1 MDKTLRP
8 IAVIGA
14 SCRFP
19 GADNLEAFWDLLS
32 HGRDA
37 VTEIGDDRW
46 AKGLFYHPRQSEV
59 GKSYTFA
66 AGVLSEVDRFDAGFF
81 GVSPREALQM
91 DPQQRLLL
99 ELVQEAVDDSGM
111 TLARL
116 AGKDAGVYV
125 GVSGLEYSNLRLGD
139 PANSDQYFMIGNQ
152 LSTVAN
158 RISYIFDLH
167 GPSFAVDTACSSSL
181 VALHEACEALRH
193 GRVSMAICGGVNIL
207 LTPFPFI
214 GFSRAKMLSPRGR
227 CHAFDASGDGY
238 VRAEG
243 GGVVMLKLLEDA
255 VRDGDTIR
263 AVIHATGVNSDGR
276 TTGMSLPSRD
286 AQAALLKQVYGDNG
300 IDPNKLAYFE
310 AHGTGTSAGD
320 PIETGAI
327 AEALSSKRDDVLPI
341 GSVKTNIGHLEPAS
355 GMAGLIKSM
364 LVLEHQAIPAS
375 LHFNEPNPAIDFDGW
390 KLGVVTD
397 LRPVDID
404 EDSLIG
410 VNSFGFGGT
419 NAHVVISRGPAVAAS
434 EQAQANRLPPLLLSA
449 RSPEALQAAAVQYRD
464 RLIDLGDDDGAV
476 RDLVYSAAI
485 NRDHFDHRLVANGTS
500 AGAMLAQ
507 LDAFVDGLP
516 SGAAVSGKTVG
527 PAPKL
532 AFVFSGNGSQ
542 WAGMGRDSF
551 KGDEDFRAKIEEVD
565 ALLSPLTGWSVVEK
579 LFSDTLE
586 ADLVRTDIAQ
596 PLLFAVQ
603 LGICAALAARG
614 VVPQATSGH
623 SVGEVAAAHI
633 AGALTLE
640 QAVQVIYHR
649 SRRQQ
654 ETQGQGRMAALSL
667 PLAEAQAAIEPFK
680 GKLEIAAVNSPRAV
694 TISGDTEALE
704 ALGEWAAQNRWVFRL
719 LDIDYAFH
727 SAAMEPT
734 KAGLL
739 GDLKSLKPS
748 ATRLPFSSTVT
759 GGLIEGEQL
768 DADYWWK
775 NIRQPVLFS
784 QASDALIGGGH
795 LVFVEIGPTPVLQ
808 SYVRDCLREAGQ
820 PGTVLITLHRRNQD
834 AAPFDTVLTGA
845 HVAGAPLDIDG
856 LYAGA
861 YQRCALP
868 LYPWQRQRH
877 WFERTIEGTDLLEA
891 SEVHPLLGWQK
902 GSEPVY
908 INTLD
913 TDLQPWLDDHR
924 VDTGVVFPA
933 AGYVELALATA
944 KTAFGDG
951 VGIDLRDLE
960 IMRPLTLDEGRAR
973 SLEVRWHA
981 EAQKVEIYS
990 RPRLSREG
998 ITLHGVA
1005 HVGRLA
1011 AQAPAAE
1018 VPSAKGAKVSGK
1030 ELYELADQLGLPY
1043 GPAFRLV
1050 EGVTLTSSTEALA
1063 TIAPVPASAGGE
1075 DSRWLLHPS
1084 VLDGAFQALF
1094 ALLAK
1099 GTATGGGRTYLPA
1112 RIGRLQVFGTGETRY
1127 CRLTLTH
1134 LSGKS
1139 AAADFELLDASGNL
1153 LARAVEV
1160 RFRRAHLARTTSLN
1174 EKFFQYRAV
1183 PKATGGLL
1191 TQAAKLDLADLRTVL
1206 SNAGLIGNDD
1216 EPNAVQLLLDAYSA
1230 AIAYETL
1237 VKLAPEGALLP
1248 MGLVNSGVV
1257 SAKSLPLLHRLLRIA
1272 QDEGLASEN
1281 APGWQ
1286 LADESSLPPSDDLW
1300 RMLIG
1305 DYPDALPEILLAGR
1319 AANHLTA
1326 VLADSEQG
1334 APKASAALTA
1344 HLAAGGATRRPLIDG
1359 VATTFAHILAQ
1370 WPEGRPL
1377 RVLEIGAGDGA
1388 LTRRLLAAIGSR
1400 SVELTVSD
1408 ANQDAVDRAEAA
1420 LSGAY
1425 APRCVLLDP
1434 AKALLDQSLAG
1445 ERFDLIL
1452 GAAVLAERGAGD
1464 APVILRQLL
1473 AENGTLLLAE
1483 PEPSRFLDLVRGLD
1497 AHWWQQTA
1505 DVSLPVGL
1513 ALTAAEWTT
1522 TLDAAGYGNLQ
1533 AIAMDGG
1540 GVLLTAA
1547 NPELLPIAKTED
1559 AGQTDGLAVL
1569 LTDAQGMETAVALG
1583 EALKARGRAAMIVEV
1598 GPAFRRVAADRL
1610 IVPLS
1615 NVAEGQA
1622 LLDALAAEGT
1632 KIAEMVHLAGLMAD
1646 EADPMAVQELRCLT
1660 ALPLIQAMDD
1670 KGPRLWFVT
1679 MGAQGQVVRA
1689 AQAPLWGLG
1698 RVAVNEYPHL
1708 DIRMVDLAPGE
1719 ADFARLA
1726 EEIVHPDG
1734 ETEILLSEAG
1744 RSVLRLHKAKPA
1756 IALEADA
1763 STKVALKLDIDQ
1775 NGSLDRLSYR
1785 PVVRKAPGKGEI
1797 EIEVKAAGLNFRDVM
1812 WAMGVLPEEALLA
1825 GFAGPTL
1832 GMECAGIVS
1841 AVGEGVGDFA
1851 IGDRVMAFASGCFA
1865 SHLTTST
1872 VACAPIPGELSF
1884 EAAATIPSAFFTAYY
1899 ALGHLGQLAEGE
1911 RVLIHGAAGGVGIA
1925 AIQYAKSV
1933 GAIVFATAGSHEKR
1947 DFLKM
1952 LGADYILDSRSLAF
1966 ADDVLALTDG
1976 EGVDVVLNSLAGE
1989 AMERSLGVVK
1999 PFGRFLE
2006 LGKRDFYQNSRLG
2019 LRPFRNNITFYGID
2033 ADQLLSVKPAFSR
2046 KLFREMVTLFE
2057 DGAFKPLPYRAFV
2070 HDEAVA
2076 AFRLMQ
2082 QSGHIGKIVLT
2093 YHGVA
2098 VPSAKPAAKLALSS
2112 DGIYLVAGGL
2122 GGFGLAT
2129 ARRLVERGA
2138 RKLVLSGR
2146 SGAASDAAKAA
2157 VAELQALGAEV
2168 IVESVDLT
2176 DAAATTAMIGRIKAR
2191 GTLKGVL
2198 HTAMV
2203 LDDGLMSGQDA
2214 ERFRRVMAPK
2224 IAGADHLDKT
2234 THDLPLDL
2242 FVVYSSATTYI
2253 GNPGQSNYV
2262 AANLYLEALIRRR
2275 RSEGK
2280 AGLAVAW
2287 GAIDDVGYLARH
2299 REVQDSLGKRLG
2311 HRALGSSE
2319 ALDALERLLVE
2330 GTAERAVVELDARQ
2344 ARQMLPLFSRPTYA
2358 GLGGKAAARE
2368 GAEAGPIDIR
2378 AAIKGLSRAAA
2389 RDLVAGLLGEEV
2401 AQIMRL
2407 PADKLDHHKPI
2418 ADLGMDSL
2426 MAVELRMA
2434 VEARFGVEL
2443 PVLSLS
2449 DGTTLSGMA
2458 DKLVGSLTGDEAP
2471 AGDGDLLQ
2479 LSRYEEGSS
2488 NLDMSALSSALEA
2501 KSDSVK
2507 RLLA

>member
-46 AKGLFYHPRQSEV
+46 AKGLYFHPRQSEA

-66 AGVLSEVDRFDAGFF
+66 AGVLPKVDEFDASFF

-91 DPQQRLLL
+91 DPQQRVLL

-111 TLARL
+111 TTGRL
-116 AGKDAGVYV
+116 AGKDAGVYI

-193 GRVSMAICGGVNIL
+193 GRVSMAVCGGVNIL

-243 GGVVMLKLLEDA
+243 GGVVLLKLLDEA
-255 VRDGDTIR
+255 IRDGDSIR

-276 TTGMSLPSRD
+276 TTGMSLPSRK
-286 AQAALLKQVYGDNG
+286 AQAALLEEVYGGFG

-310 AHGTGTSAGD
+310 AHGTGTAAGD

-327 AEALSSKRDDVLPI
+327 AEALSTKRDNVLPI

-375 LHFNEPNPAIDFDGW
+375 LHFNEPNPAIDFEGW

-397 LRPVDID
+397 LRPIEVTA
-404 EDSLIG
+404 DSMIG

-419 NAHVVISRGPAVAAS
+419 NAHVVISRGPTSVPATL
-434 EQAQANRLPPLLLSA
+434 AQANRLPPLLLSA
-449 RSPEALQAAAVQYRD
+449 RSPEALTATAVQYRD
-464 RLIDLGDDDGAV
+464 LLIDLGDNDAAT
-476 RDLVYSAAI
+476 RDLVYSAAL
-485 NRDHFDHRLVANGTS
+485 NRDHYDHRLVADGGS
-500 AGAMLAQ
+500 AGAVLAQ
-507 LDAFVDGLP
+507 LDALIDGLP
-516 SGAAVSGKTVG
+516 SGAAVTGKTVS

-551 KGDEDFRAKIEEVD
+551 KNDEDFRTKIEEVD
-565 ALLSPLTGWSVVEK
+565 LLLKPLTGWSVVEK

-614 VVPQATSGH
+614 VLPQATSGH

-633 AGALTLE
+633 AGALTLD
-640 QAVQVIYHR
+640 QAVQVIFHR

-654 ETQGQGRMAALSL
+654 ETQGRGRMAALSL
-667 PLAEAQAAIEPFK
+667 PLADAEAAIAGF
-680 GKLEIAAVNSPRAV
+680 GGTLEIAAVNSPRAV
-694 TISGDTEALE
+694 TVSGDTEALQ
-704 ALGEWAAQNRWVFRL
+704 ALGELATKNRWVFRL

-734 KAGLL
+734 KDGLFS
-739 GDLKSLKPS
+739 DLATLTPS
-748 ATRLPFSSTVT
+748 AGQLPFASTVT
-759 GGLIEGEQL
+759 GGLIDGDKL
-768 DADYWWK
+768 DADYWWQ
-775 NIRQPVLFS
+775 NIRRPVLFN
-784 QASDALIGGGH
+784 QATEALIAAGH

-808 SYVRDCLREAGQ
+808 SYVRDCLRESGQ

-834 AAPFDTVLTGA
+834 PRPYDTVLTGA
-845 HVAGAPLDIDG
+845 HVAGAPLDMDG
-856 LYAGA
+856 LFAGA
-861 YQRCALP
+861 YRRCTLP

-877 WFERTIEGTDLLEA
+877 WYERTIESTDLLQVP
-891 SEVHPLLGWQK
+891 EVHPLLGWQK
-902 GSEPVY
+902 GAEPVY
-908 INTLD
+908 MNLLD
-913 TDLQPWLDDHR
+913 TDLQVWLGDHR
-924 VDTGVVFPA
+924 VDSGVVFPA

-944 KTAFGDG
+944 RAAFGAG
-951 VGIDLRDLE
+951 VGIDVRDLE
-960 IMRPLTLDEGRAR
+960 IMRPLTLDEGRSR

-981 EAQKVEIYS
+981 EAQKVEILS
-990 RPRLSREG
+990 RPRLSRDG
-998 ITLHGVA
+998 ATLHGVA

-1011 AQAPAAE
+1011 AEAPAAE
-1018 VPSAKGAKVSGK
+1018 VPTAKGAEVLGD
-1030 ELYELADQLGLPY
+1030 ELYALAAELGLPY

-1050 EGVTLTSSTEALA
+1050 EGVTLASQTEAVA
-1063 TIAPVPASAGGE
+1063 RFAPVPVEARGTDE
-1075 DSRWLLHPS
+1075 RWLLHPS
-1084 VLDGAFQALF
+1084 ILDGAFQALF

-1112 RIGRLQVFGTGETRY
+1112 RVGRLQLFGSGPARY

-1139 AAADFELLDASGNL
+1139 AAADFDLLDAEGNL

-1160 RFRRAHLARTTSLN
+1160 RFRRAHLARATSLN
-1174 EKFFQYRAV
+1174 DKYYQFLAV
-1183 PKATGGLL
+1183 PKATGALVSQSAAVDIAALRSALVQKGLL
-1191 TQAAKLDLADLRTVL
+1191 GH
-1206 SNAGLIGNDD
+1206 SD
-1216 EPNAVQLLLDAYSA
+1216 EPSAVQLLLEAFTASA
-1230 AIAYETL
+1230 AYEVLTA
-1237 VKLAPEGALLP
+1237 LAPTLDLAPTALVDA
-1248 MGLVNSGVV
+1248 GRV
-1257 SAKSLPLLHRLLRIA
+1257 AAQSLPLLYRLLRIA
-1272 QDEGLASEN
+1272 EEEGLASETS
-1281 APGWQ
+1281 ACWT
-1286 LADESSLPPSDDLW
+1286 LASESSLPPSGDLW

-1305 DYPDALPEILLAGR
+1305 DYPEALPEILLAGR
-1319 AANHLTA
+1319 AADHLA
-1326 VLADSEQG
+1326 AALANPEQG

-1344 HLAAGGATRRPLIDG
+1344 HLAAGGATRLPLIAG
-1359 VATTFAHILAQ
+1359 VTAAFEQILAH
-1370 WPEGRPL
+1370 WPKGRAL

-1388 LTRRLLAAIGSR
+1388 LTRRLIAAIGAMP
-1400 SVELTVSD
+1400 VELTVSD
-1408 ANQDAVDRAEAA
+1408 SNQDAVDRAEAA

-1434 AKALLDQSLAG
+1434 TKALLDQALAG
-1445 ERFDLIL
+1445 ERFDVIV
-1452 GAAVLAERGAGD
+1452 GAAVLSERGVGD

-1473 AENGTLLLAE
+1473 AEQGTLLLAE
-1483 PEPSRFLDLVRGLD
+1483 PEPSRFLDLIRGLD
-1497 AHWWQQTA
+1497 PRWWLQTA
-1505 DVSLPVGL
+1505 DATVPVGL
-1513 ALTAAEWTT
+1513 ALSAQEWPQALAT
-1522 TLDAAGYGNLQ
+1522 AGYSDAD
-1533 AIAMDGG
+1533 AIQLNGG
-1540 GVLLTAA
+1540 GMLLTAS
-1547 NPELLPIAKTED
+1547 NPDLLATAKAE
-1559 AGQTDGLAVL
+1559 ALAPVQGVAVL
-1569 LTDAQGMETAVALG
+1569 LTDTQDTETAVALA
-1583 EALKARGRAAMIVEV
+1583 EAMKAKGRAAMIVEI
-1598 GPAFRRVAADRL
+1598 GTSFRRVAADRL
-1610 IVPLS
+1610 TAPLS
-1615 NVAEGQA
+1615 TADEGRA

-1632 KIAEMVHLAGLMAD
+1632 QVAEIIHLAGLMAD
-1646 EADPMAVQELRCLT
+1646 ESQPMAVQDLRCLT
-1660 ALPLIQAMDD
+1660 ALSLIQAMDD

-1679 MGAQGQVVRA
+1679 MGAQGPVVRA

-1719 ADFARLA
+1719 ADFALLA
-1726 EEIVHPDG
+1726 DEIVAPDG
-1734 ETEILLSEAG
+1734 ETEILLAEAG
-1744 RSVLRLHKAKPA
+1744 RSVLRLHKAKPPISLTA
-1756 IALEADA
+1756 PAG
-1763 STKVALKLDIDQ
+1763 TKAALKLDIDQ

-1785 PVVRKAPGKGEI
+1785 PVVRKLPGKGEI

-1832 GMECAGIVS
+1832 GMECAGLVS
-1841 AVGEGVGDFA
+1841 AVGEGVSDFA

-1872 VACAPIPGELSF
+1872 VACAPIPGELTF

-1933 GAIVFATAGSHEKR
+1933 GAIVFATAGSPEKR

-1952 LGADYILDSRSLAF
+1952 LGADHILDSRSLAF
-1966 ADDVLALTDG
+1966 ADDVLGLTDG

-2033 ADQLLSVKPAFSR
+2033 ADQLLAVKPAFSR

-2057 DGAFKPLPYRAFV
+2057 DGAFKPLPYRAFA

-2093 YHGVA
+2093 YDDVVVPA
-2098 VPSAKPAAKLALSS
+2098 VKPEARIALSGE
-2112 DGIYLVAGGL
+2112 GIYLVAGGL

-2146 SGAASDAAKAA
+2146 SGAASEAAKAA
-2157 VAELQALGAEV
+2157 VADLQALGAEV
-2168 IVESVDLT
+2168 TVEAVDLT
-2176 DAAATTAMIGRIKAR
+2176 DAAATKAMIERIKAK
-2191 GTLKGVL
+2191 GSLKGIL

-2203 LDDGLMSGQDA
+2203 LDDGLMSGMDG

-2224 IAGADHLDKT
+2224 IAGADNLDKAT
-2234 THDLPLDL
+2234 KGLALDL

-2275 RSEGK
+2275 RSEGL

-2287 GAIDDVGYLARH
+2287 GAIEDVGYLARH

-2311 HRALGSSE
+2311 HRALGSAE
-2319 ALDALERLLVE
+2319 ALDALERLLVD
-2330 GTAERAVVELDARQ
+2330 GTVERAVVELDARQ
-2344 ARQMLPLFSRPTYA
+2344 ARQLLPLFHRPTYS
-2358 GLGGKAAARE
+2358 GLAGKATARE
-2368 GAEAGPIDIR
+2368 GTEAGPIDIR

-2458 DKLVGSLTGDEAP
+2458 DKLVGSLTGEEAGSSE
-2471 AGDGDLLQ
+2471 ADLLQ

-2501 KSDSVK
+2501 KTDSVK